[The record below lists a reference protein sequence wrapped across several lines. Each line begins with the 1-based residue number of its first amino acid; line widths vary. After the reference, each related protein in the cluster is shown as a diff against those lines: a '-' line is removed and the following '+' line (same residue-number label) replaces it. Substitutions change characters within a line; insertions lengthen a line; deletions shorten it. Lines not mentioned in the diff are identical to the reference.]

1 MARSQTPKM
10 SVAKES
16 GVARVTRMIYEGL
29 KTDSLQSLFR
39 VVDIEP
45 RKDSYGFRMPENYP
59 AANDVAINLSFMNAS
74 KATDFSFP
82 THN

>member
-1 MARSQTPKM
+1 
-10 SVAKES
+10 
-16 GVARVTRMIYEGL
+16 
-29 KTDSLQSLFR
+29 
-39 VVDIEP
+39 VVGTYAETVGNVLYNSIEAQIANNG
-45 RKDSYGFRMPENYP
+45 SNP